1 MDSYLGLIRL
11 DNKVYSLSKYDT
23 PRDPGWVGLV
33 GGRLEALWSD
43 S

>member
-1 MDSYLGLIRL
+1 MGSPIGLIRL
-11 DNKVYSLSKYDT
+11 RDKVYNPPKYDT

-33 GGRLEALWSD
+33 GGRLEAPWDD